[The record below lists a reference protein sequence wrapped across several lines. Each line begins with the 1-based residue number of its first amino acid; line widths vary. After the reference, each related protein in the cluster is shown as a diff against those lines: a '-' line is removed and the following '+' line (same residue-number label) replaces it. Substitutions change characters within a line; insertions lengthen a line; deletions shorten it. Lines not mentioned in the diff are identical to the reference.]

1 MASKS
6 DSDSDDGN
14 LLGDIDDAKNAMSDI
29 EQHMKLLEGYNRD
42 LIALSDEGETEATK
56 KKFEQLKANIKLVGE
71 EINRLFRVLGDDP
84 GPEDPELG
92 FGGGSRRKRK
102 TKRRRNKKKRKTKKK
117 RRRRRKK

>member
-6 DSDSDDGN
+6 VDN
-14 LLGDIDDAKNAMSDI
+14 VELLLEIDDAKNAMSDI
-29 EQHMKLLEGYNRD
+29 ESHMKTLERYNND
-42 LIALSDEGETEATK
+42 LDALYAQGETETTK
-56 KKFEQLKANIKLVGE
+56 KKFKDLKEKIGQVGR
-71 EINRLFRVLGDDP
+71 EINRLFRVLGDDV
-84 GPEDPELG
+84 GPVDSELG